1 MGDLSREPSM
11 EEILSSIKRIIAEE
25 GESLG
30 KSVSRAARAKVK
42 QVVPGESDEAIEHDS
57 QDVDAADEVL
67 ELTNA
72 VAPEIHDEAIDLAAE
87 PQLAQPRLAQPRL
100 EGEEMTEKTILSDET
115 ASATRHSLAA
125 LSALLI
131 RPDDAPS
138 NTLEG
143 LVREML
149 RPMLREWLDANLP
162 ELVEKMVSK
171 EIARLTEGRI

>member
-1 MGDLSREPSM
+1 MGDLTREPSM

-30 KSVSRAARAKVK
+30 KSASRGSPRLKSRGKISEEPQLSSVEDSHDA
-42 QVVPGESDEAIEHDS
+42 GSDEI
-57 QDVDAADEVL
+57 L

-72 VAPEIHDEAIDLAAE
+72 VAPEFDEEAGQFDSR
-87 PQLAQPRLAQPRL
+87 PDM
-100 EGEEMTEKTILSDET
+100 EGGDMADGTILSDAT
-115 ASATRHSLAA
+115 AAASRHSLEA

-143 LVREML
+143 LVRDML
-149 RPMLREWLDANLP
+149 KPMLREWLDANLP
-162 ELVEKMVSK
+162 GMVEKIVTR
-171 EIARLTEGRI
+171 EIARLTEGRP

>member
-1 MGDLSREPSM
+1 MEDLTREPSM

-30 KSVSRAARAKVK
+30 KSALRVAGRDKTKPKTRDGDGDRAEAVVTVS
-42 QVVPGESDEAIEHDS
+42 ES
-57 QDVDAADEVL
+57 QDTESVDEIL

-72 VAPEIHDEAIDLAAE
+72 VAPEFDGQE
-87 PQLAQPRLAQPRL
+87 PGRFASQADM
-100 EGEEMTEKTILSDET
+100 EGGDMTEKTILSDEAAI
-115 ASATRHSLAA
+115 ASRNSLAA

-143 LVREML
+143 LVRDML

-162 ELVEKMVSK
+162 ELVEKVVAK
-171 EIARLTEGRI
+171 EIARLTEGQL